1 MFSRRQQKGVKMTH
15 NQSNARR
22 LIAAFVA
29 LLLGK
34 SAPIRWNDDNV
45 ASMTGEGVI
54 RLPAPRVGDE
64 TEIAL
69 LTRLAVHE
77 GGHKEHTQAGFD
89 QRLSS
94 QELGFFNAIEDARM
108 EGCQVQKYPGATVLL
123 SRGLGEMLDA
133 IQDKV
138 DAGVVP
144 AGNQALQLD
153 LVVRGMLERAPH
165 KPLVDRSQRLLQS
178 LGQNISAE
186 ARVAMDEALV
196 QLPLL
201 GTSLDAEA
209 LTKRLVARLT
219 QANEQQLQEPEQPET
234 DAWSEGNEGT
244 QESGEPDE
252 PSDTTSESDGD
263 QGESQEHEPDAA
275 QTCGEQPSDTD
286 TRDDAGEEPTP
297 SSGAGASAE
306 DPHDDDQDAS
316 DEHDDAESAGG
327 SGNGSAE
334 GDQDSSGA
342 DPSPGAT
349 AAAGQSGETSSGG
362 TSDGADAGEAL
373 VNPDGSQEHGGD
385 RGSADDGATDVDLG
399 TLLREALASR
409 YGDEPTTPSDAQGAA
424 VSETTEADV
433 ERLRELFANADPE
446 GPLDQLVQA
455 TMATLAQGQTDG
467 GEEAQAAILVEPHGQ
482 GTGAGLGLATHGGGS
497 LEINARLQGIQSRLV
512 TVLQRELHDKRR
524 RPNRPA
530 HAGGRVQPQ
539 RFWRLGTLGDTKVF
553 SVRAIN
559 HGIDAA
565 ATILLDKSGS
575 MDSTLERAAEVALA
589 FSLALQRLGRV
600 KTCVSTFPGFDAITE
615 TLQPFGV
622 SPRACMRACAELEA
636 GGGTPLGHAMLLE
649 LPRLLAQKRLKNW
662 LIVITDDGPADPPQ
676 VLQAMQMAREHDVHV
691 VGVAIGCDIR
701 VFIPN
706 SVNIA
711 EATELPNAL
720 SKMFKESISAA
731 LPA

>member
-1 MFSRRQQKGVKMTH
+1 MTQ
-15 NQSNARR
+15 NQSSARR

-54 RLPAPRVGDE
+54 RLPAPRIGDE
-64 TEIAL
+64 AEIAL

-89 QRLSS
+89 QRLSG

-123 SRGLGEMLDA
+123 SRGLGEMLDTV
-133 IQDKV
+133 QDKV
-138 DAGVVP
+138 DAGIISG
-144 AGNQALQLD
+144 GNQALQLD
-153 LVVRGMLERAPH
+153 LVVRGMVAMAPH
-165 KPLVDRSQRLLQS
+165 KPLVDRSWLLLQS
-178 LGQNISAE
+178 LGQHINAK

-201 GTSLDAEA
+201 GSSLDAEA
-209 LTKRLVARLT
+209 LTKQLVARLT
-219 QANEQQLQEPEQPET
+219 QANEEQLQEPEQPET
-234 DAWSEGNEGT
+234 DASSEGNEGT
-244 QESGEPDE
+244 EESGEPDE
-252 PSDTTSESDGD
+252 PSAGATSDPDGA
-263 QGESQEHEPDAA
+263 QGDSKEHEPDAA
-275 QTCGEQPSDTD
+275 QTSGEQPSDTD
-286 TRDDAGEEPTP
+286 TRDDAGQEPAP
-297 SSGAGASAE
+297 SSVAGPGAE
-306 DPHDDDQDAS
+306 DPHDDDHDAS
-316 DEHDDAESAGG
+316 GELDVAPNAGG

-334 GDQDSSGA
+334 GDHDSSGA
-342 DPSPGAT
+342 DPSPGAA
-349 AAAGQSGETSSGG
+349 AAAGQSDEAFSGETSDS
-362 TSDGADAGEAL
+362 ADPVEAP
-373 VNPDGSQEHGGD
+373 VSPEGSQEHPGGAGATVADGGD
-385 RGSADDGATDVDLG
+385 TNVDLG
-399 TLLREALASR
+399 TLIREALASR
-409 YGDEPTTPSDAQGAA
+409 YGNELTTPSDAQDEA
-424 VSETTEADV
+424 VPETTEADV
-433 ERLRELFANADPE
+433 ERLRELFAHADPV

-455 TMATLAQGQTDG
+455 TIAALAQGEPDG
-467 GEEAQAAILVEPHGQ
+467 IEEAQTAILVEPEGQ
-482 GTGAGLGLATHGGGS
+482 GNGAGLGLATHEGGG
-497 LEINARLQGIQSRLV
+497 LVINARLQGIQSRLV

-539 RFWRLGTLGDTKVF
+539 RFWRLGALGDTKVF

-575 MDSTLERAAEVALA
+575 MDSTLARAAEVALA

-600 KTCVSTFPGFDAITE
+600 KTCVSTFPGFDVITE
-615 TLQPFGV
+615 TLQPFGG

-649 LPRLLAQKRLKNW
+649 LPQLLAQKRLKNW
-662 LIVITDDGPADPPQ
+662 LVVITDDGPADPPQ
-676 VLQAMQMAREHDVHV
+676 VLQAMQMAREHGVHV

-711 EATELPNAL
+711 EVAELPNAL
-720 SKMFKESISAA
+720 SKLFKENISAA